1 MPENPGIIRKTLKF
15 GDEEI
20 RVAYRQAKRPA
31 PIGETAAAS
40 AAAAAAGRALPVYV
54 VDGLGDHPP
63 VNRRTYEIAPGIT
76 CEQDVAV
83 PMRDGV
89 ITYAD
94 VFRPTGQ
101 TNVPAIISYSFYG
114 KRPNADTPEV
124 EWQTKH
130 VPYGSHSV
138 HAKFEG
144 PDPEYWCHK
153 GYAIVNHDPRGVGF
167 SEGDID
173 MWSSRE
179 GRDGYDLVEWLAER
193 EWCSGKVGMLG
204 NSALAMAQ
212 WRIASERPP
221 HLVCMAPWEGTADI
235 YREAF
240 LWGGFNENGF
250 WPFLIQM
257 LTGSGLVE
265 DFATMAE
272 EYPLMNAYWEDKI
285 PQFEKIEIPAYV
297 TVGWNHF
304 HLRGATMGYRHIS
317 SKQKW
322 LRGHREFEW
331 PDQYSRLGIEEA
343 TLFFDRFLKGIRN
356 GFDGIPK
363 VRIDVMDAYDFDD
376 QLLRPEED
384 FPLPRTEY
392 RKLYLDAAKRSLSY
406 TPGTRESNL
415 HYDGNKGKATFEISF
430 DEETELTGFMKL
442 RLWVE
447 ADGNDDMDLF
457 VAIRKLD
464 PTGKW
469 LPTLVMGAPHP
480 GCPGKLRVSLREV
493 DETHPHHREFQP
505 WHPFKNVQKLKPG
518 EIVPVEIEI
527 YGSSRVWHAGEQL
540 QVEVMGH
547 YERIDWFEPFAW
559 NTNNKGNHVIHT
571 GGKYD
576 SYLLVPY
583 IPPKYVAGK
592 RVYR

>member
-1 MPENPGIIRKTLKF
+1 MSQDQEIIRKKLKF

-20 RVAYRQAKRPA
+20 LVAYRQAKRPE
-31 PIGETAAAS
+31 PVGLTAAAY
-40 AAAAAAGRALPVYV
+40 AAKGDLPVYV
-54 VDGLGDHPP
+54 VDGLGDHGPL
-63 VNRRTYEIAPGIT
+63 NQRTYEVTDGII
-76 CEQDVAV
+76 CEQDVAI
-83 PMRDGV
+83 PMRDGT
-89 ITYAD
+89 ITYCD
-94 VFRPTGQ
+94 IFRPQGQ
-101 TNVPAIISYSFYG
+101 TNVPMIISYSFYG
-114 KRPNADTPEV
+114 KRPNADTPEI
-124 EWQTKH
+124 EWQTKA

-153 GYAIVNHDPRGVGF
+153 GYAIANYDPRGTGN

-179 GRDGYDLVEWLAER
+179 GRDGYDLVEWLAAQ

-221 HLVCMAPWEGTADI
+221 HLACIAPWEGTADI

-250 WPFLIQM
+250 WPFLIKM
-257 LTGSGLVE
+257 LVGSGLVE

-272 EYPLMNAYWEDKI
+272 DYPLMNAYWEDKI
-285 PQFEKIEIPAYV
+285 PQFEKIDVPAYV

-304 HLRGATMGYRHIS
+304 HLRGATMGFRHIS

-322 LRGHREFEW
+322 LRGHRDFEW
-331 PDQYSRLGIEEA
+331 PDQYSPEGLAEA
-343 TLFFDRFLKGIRN
+343 TMFFDRFLKGIRN
-356 GFDGIPK
+356 GFDATPK
-363 VRIDVMDAYDFDD
+363 VRLDVMDAYDFDD
-376 QLLRPEED
+376 QLGRPEED

-392 RKLYLDAAKRSLSY
+392 RKLYLDAANRSLSS
-406 TPGTRESNL
+406 TPVARESKC
-415 HYDGNKGKATFEISF
+415 HYDANKGKATFDIAF
-430 DEETELTGFMKL
+430 DEETEFTGYMKL

-457 VAIRKLD
+457 IAVQKLD
-464 PTGKW
+464 AKGKW
-469 LPTLVMGAPHP
+469 LPTSVMGAPHP

-493 DETHPHHREFQP
+493 DQTHPHHTEFQP
-505 WHPFKNVQKLKPG
+505 WHPFKNPQPLEPG
-518 EIVPVEIEI
+518 EIVPVEIEV
-527 YGSSRVWHAGEQL
+527 YASSRVWHPGEQL
-540 QVEVMGH
+540 RVEVMGH
-547 YERIDWFEPFAW
+547 YERLDWFEPFAW
-559 NTNNKGNHVIHT
+559 DTNNKGNHVIHS

-583 IPPKYVAGK
+583 IPPKYVAGN